1 MLDRIETI
9 RHQFARHQTLEGRI
23 DHAFEAMKKLG
34 FGAMIYDYTPVPMD
48 PNGHIAIPSLMK
60 LRNIAS
66 GMHEYWCDRGYFLI
80 DPVQLLAARTSVP
93 FFWNYEPGAD
103 TRIRHFVTS
112 ETEPVARYLLDHDMP
127 AGVTVPIHMP
137 HGGYATVTGTL
148 APGATAREALHNIA
162 DFGLLAQV
170 FHEAAYQAYAGMV
183 PGLAPVHLTA
193 RERQCLRYCADG
205 YSAKEISR
213 LIGRSIPTVVLH
225 LSTATKKL
233 GARNRTQAA
242 AMAIRHG
249 LLGESGAAHEHAGIA
264 TTKN

>member
-1 MLDRIETI
+1 
-9 RHQFARHQTLEGRI
+9 
-23 DHAFEAMKKLG
+23 MKKLG
-34 FGAMIYDYTPVPMD
+34 FGAMIYDYTPVPID

-103 TRIRHFVTS
+103 TRVRRFVTS
-112 ETEPVARYLLDHDMP
+112 KTEPVVRYLLDNDMP

-148 APGATAREALHNIA
+148 EPGVTAGDALHNIA

-170 FHEAAYQAYAGMV
+170 FHEAAYQAYADTL

-213 LIGRSIPTVVLH
+213 FIDRSIPTVVLH
-225 LSTATKKL
+225 LSTATTKL

-242 AMAIRHG
+242 ATAVRHG
-249 LLGESGAAHEHAGIA
+249 MLDEFGAARMDAGIA
-264 TTKN
+264 TAKN

>member
-1 MLDRIETI
+1 MLDRIEAI
-9 RHQFARHQTLEGRI
+9 RDQFARHQTLDERI

-34 FGAMIYDYTPVPMD
+34 FGAMIYDYTPVPMK

-148 APGATAREALHNIA
+148 APGATAGEALHNIA

-170 FHEAAYQAYAGMV
+170 FHEAAYQAYADTV
-183 PGLAPVHLTA
+183 PGLASAPLTA

-242 AMAIRHG
+242 AMAVRHG
-249 LLGESGAAHEHAGIA
+249 LLGEPRAAREYAGIA

>member
-1 MLDRIETI
+1 MRDRIETI
-9 RHQFARHQTLEGRI
+9 RHQFALHQTLDGRI
-23 DHAFEAMKKLG
+23 DHAFEAMKKIG
-34 FGAMIYDYTPVPMD
+34 FGAMIYDFTPVPMD
-48 PNGHIAIPSLMK
+48 SSGHIAIPSLMK

-137 HGGYATVTGTL
+137 RGGYATVTGTL
-148 APGATAREALHNIA
+148 APGATAREALHSIA

-170 FHEAAYQAYAGMV
+170 FHEAAYQAYANTV
-183 PGLAPVHLTA
+183 PGLASVHLTA
-193 RERQCLRYCADG
+193 RERECLRYCADG

-213 LIGRSIPTVVLH
+213 LISRSIPTVVLH

-242 AMAIRHG
+242 AMAVRHG
-249 LLGESGAAHEHAGIA
+249 LLGESRAPHEYAGIA

>member
-1 MLDRIETI
+1 MLDRIEAI
-9 RHQFARHQTLEGRI
+9 RRQFALRQTLDARI

-34 FGAMIYDYTPVPMD
+34 FGAMIYDYTPVPMKPD
-48 PNGHIAIPSLMK
+48 GHIAIPSLMK
-60 LRNIAS
+60 LRNVAS

-127 AGVTVPIHMP
+127 AGVTVPIHSP

-148 APGATAREALHNIA
+148 ASGVTAREALHNIA

-170 FHEAAYQAYAGMV
+170 FHEAAYETYADMV
-183 PGLAPVHLTA
+183 PGLASIRLTA
-193 RERQCLRYCADG
+193 RERQCLRYCVDG

-213 LIGRSIPTVVLH
+213 LIDRSVPTVVLH
-225 LSTATKKL
+225 LSAAARKL

-242 AMAIRHG
+242 AMALRHG
-249 LLGESGAAHEHAGIA
+249 LLGEPGTPHDYAGSA
-264 TTKN
+264 MTEN

>member
-9 RHQFARHQTLEGRI
+9 RHQFARYRTLEERI
-23 DHAFEAMKKLG
+23 DHAFEAMKELG
-34 FGAMIYDYTPVPMD
+34 FGTMIYDYTPVPMD
-48 PNGHIAIPSLMK
+48 SDGHIAIPSLMK
-60 LRNIAS
+60 LRNISS
-66 GMHEYWCDRGYFLI
+66 GMQEYWCDRGYFLI

-93 FFWNYEPGAD
+93 FFWDYEAGAD
-103 TRIRHFVTS
+103 IRIRHFVTS
-112 ETEPVARYLLDHDMP
+112 ETEPVARYLLDHDMS

-148 APGATAREALHNIA
+148 AQGATAGDALHNIA

-170 FHEAAYQAYAGMV
+170 FHEAAYQAYPDTV
-183 PGLAPVHLTA
+183 PGLAPVQLSA
-193 RERQCLRYCADG
+193 REKQCLRYCADG

-213 LIGRSIPTVVLH
+213 LIGRSIPTVVFH

-233 GARNRTQAA
+233 GARNRTQAVT
-242 AMAIRHG
+242 MAVRYG
-249 LLGESGAAHEHAGIA
+249 LLDQPEAAYRHTGIA

>member
-9 RHQFARHQTLEGRI
+9 RHQFSGHQTLEGRI

-34 FGAMIYDYTPVPMD
+34 FGAMIYDYTPVPID
-48 PNGHIAIPSLMK
+48 PHGNIAIPSLMK
-60 LRNIAS
+60 LRNIDS
-66 GMHEYWCDRGYFLI
+66 CMHEHWCDRGYFLI

-93 FFWNYEPGAD
+93 FFWNYEPGAE
-103 TRIRHFVTS
+103 TRISHFVTS

-148 APGATAREALHNIA
+148 APGATARETMRNIA

-170 FHEAAYQAYAGMV
+170 FHEAAYQAYADML
-183 PGLAPVHLTA
+183 PGWASVQLTA
-193 RERQCLRYCADG
+193 RERQCLGHCADG

-213 LIGRSIPTVVLH
+213 LIGRSVPTVVLH
-225 LSTATKKL
+225 LSTAAKKL

-242 AMAIRHG
+242 VVAVRHG
-249 LLGESGAAHEHAGIA
+249 LLGESRTANDTPAISK
-264 TTKN
+264 TTN

>member
-23 DHAFEAMKKLG
+23 DHAFEAMKTLG
-34 FGAMIYDYTPVPMD
+34 FDAMIYDYTPVPMA

-66 GMHEYWCDRGYFLI
+66 GMQEYWCDRGYFLI
-80 DPVQLLAARTSVP
+80 DPVQLLAARTAVP

-103 TRIRHFVTS
+103 TRIRRFVTS
-112 ETEPVARYLLDHDMP
+112 KTEPVARYLLDNDMP

-148 APGATAREALHNIA
+148 AQGATAADALHNIA

-170 FHEAAYQAYAGMV
+170 FHEAAYQAYADSV
-183 PGLAPVHLTA
+183 PGPQSIRLTA
-193 RERQCLRYCADG
+193 RERQCLLYCAEG

-213 LIGRSIPTVVLH
+213 LIDRSVPTVVLH

-233 GARNRTQAA
+233 GARNRVQAA
-242 AMAIRHG
+242 AMAVRYG
-249 LLGESGAAHEHAGIA
+249 LLGPAEAPCPCPGKSAR
-264 TTKN
+264 N

>member
-1 MLDRIETI
+1 MLDRIEAI
-9 RHQFARHQTLEGRI
+9 RHQFRRHETLDGRI

-34 FGAMIYDYTPVPMD
+34 FCAMIYDYTPVPMN
-48 PNGHIAIPSLMK
+48 PSGHIAIPSLMK

-66 GMHEYWCDRGYFLI
+66 GMREYWCDRGYFLI

-93 FFWNYEPGAD
+93 FFWNYAPGAD
-103 TRIRHFVTS
+103 TRIRRFVTS

-148 APGATAREALHNIA
+148 EPVATARDALHHIA

-170 FHEAAYQAYAGMV
+170 FHEAAYQSYAASV
-183 PGLAPVHLTA
+183 PGLASIHLTA
-193 RERQCLRYCADG
+193 RERECLRYCADG

-213 LIGRSIPTVVLH
+213 QIGRSVPTVVFH

-242 AMAIRHG
+242 AMAVRHG
-249 LLGESGAAHEHAGIA
+249 LLGEWGGAHGGAGDIIGG
-264 TTKN
+264 N

>member
-9 RHQFARHQTLEGRI
+9 RHQFARHRTLDGRI

-34 FGAMIYDYTPVPMD
+34 FGAMIYDYTPVPMTLD
-48 PNGHIAIPSLMK
+48 GRIAIPSFMK
-60 LRNIAS
+60 LRNIGS
-66 GMHEYWCDRGYFLI
+66 GMQEYWCDRGYFLI
-80 DPVQLLAARTSVP
+80 DPVQRLAARTSVP

-103 TRIRHFVTS
+103 TRIRRFVTS
-112 ETEPVARYLLDHDMP
+112 ETEPVARYLLDNDMP
-127 AGVTVPIHMP
+127 TGVTVPIHMP

-148 APGATAREALHNIA
+148 APGAVARDALHNIA

-170 FHEAAYQAYAGMV
+170 FHEAAYQVYADAT
-183 PGLAPVHLTA
+183 PGPAPVQLTA

-213 LIGRSIPTVVLH
+213 FIGRSVPTVVLH
-225 LSTATKKL
+225 LGTAMRKL

-242 AMAIRHG
+242 AIAVRRG
-249 LLGESGAAHEHAGIA
+249 LLGTADPRPDDAARAG
-264 TTKN
+264 TKN

>member
-9 RHQFARHQTLEGRI
+9 RHQFSRHETLDGRI

-34 FGAMIYDYTPVPMD
+34 FGALIYDYTPIPID
-48 PNGHIAIPSLMK
+48 PRGNIAIPSLMK
-60 LRNIAS
+60 LRNIDS
-66 GMHEYWCDRGYFLI
+66 CMQEFWCDRGYFLI

-93 FFWNYEPGAD
+93 FFWNYEPGAE
-103 TRIRHFVTS
+103 TRISHFVTS
-112 ETEPVARYLLDHDMP
+112 EAEPVARYLLEHDMP

-148 APGATAREALHNIA
+148 APGVTAHETMHNIA

-170 FHEAAYQAYAGMV
+170 FHEAAYQAYPVTAQD
-183 PGLAPVHLTA
+183 LASVQLTA
-193 RERQCLRYCADG
+193 RERQCLAYCAEG

-213 LIGRSIPTVVLH
+213 LIGRSVPTVVLH
-225 LSTATKKL
+225 LGTAARKL

-242 AMAIRHG
+242 ALAVRHG
-249 LLGESGAAHEHAGIA
+249 LLGEPGAVVDFAAGA
-264 TTKN
+264 KTGN

>member
-9 RHQFARHQTLEGRI
+9 RRQFIRHQTLDARI
-23 DHAFEAMKKLG
+23 DHAFEAMKELG
-34 FGAMIYDYTPVPMD
+34 FEAMIYDYTPVPMD
-48 PNGHIAIPSLMK
+48 RSGSIAIPSLMK

-80 DPVQLLAARTSVP
+80 DPVQRLAARTSVP

-103 TRIRHFVTS
+103 TRIRGLVTS
-112 ETEPVARYLLDHDMP
+112 ETEPVARFLLDHDMP

-148 APGATAREALHNIA
+148 ARRAVARDSLRNIA

-170 FHEAAYQAYAGMV
+170 FHEAAYQAYADTV
-183 PGLAPVHLTA
+183 PGLARVSLTA
-193 RERQCLRYCADG
+193 RERQCLRHCADG

-213 LIGRSIPTVVLH
+213 IIGRSTPTVVLH
-225 LSTATKKL
+225 LSTAMKKL
-233 GARNRTQAA
+233 GARNRAQAA
-242 AMAIRHG
+242 ALAVRHG
-249 LLGESGAAHEHAGIA
+249 LLGSGARS
-264 TTKN
+264 